1 MNKEQL
7 TSGFAVECT
16 APNSLLWKGY
26 INVLNRLT
34 RSNFSGNSVYSHY
47 GMRPIGTAFSTSCVE
62 DYEDVKVI
70 SLEDALKCLD
80 IEIVELHDGRKC
92 IAEDAVTLSSYT
104 ENEGELA
111 YMGDCFQYWHNSE
124 YHWIPRSEMSQDR
137 DGTWFPTD
145 YAESC
150 GKVWSEYHDEWL
162 NQSSDYVYYGYVYG
176 RCEQDWFQSYDAIEV
191 FDEWYYDH
199 DAARYHGYVMYN
211 DEWYCSEDIEEK
223 DNACYHDSSM
233 ERLWECPTDTEWTV
247 GFEIE
252 KEDMRTCSI
261 SYRGLYSRTN
271 WIKEDDGSLNQ
282 DIGYELVSPVYN
294 LFDNKLDK
302 DIKSHE
308 ELKTLIN
315 ANYSDK
321 CGGHINIGSR
331 RFSPKQIF
339 EHLSGWFP
347 LMYSLY
353 TNRLSRSYSEAKK
366 IHRYREA
373 SGIEAKYS
381 AFHIKDF
388 VLEFRLPPAVQN
400 VDNLI
405 WRRDLIRIM
414 VGSIKL
420 VKSKNF
426 EPYWRGPSE
435 VEVLKMLMTP
445 SSKIYKHLRKIFTQ
459 EHILDKKVND
469 FIKYSESFNDK
480 IMPRIIRGNN
490 KPDNLG
496 DTTNELGA

>member
-16 APNSLLWKGY
+16 APNNLLWKGY
-26 INVLNRLT
+26 ISVLNRLT
-34 RSNFSGNSVYSHY
+34 RSSFSGNSVGSHY

-62 DYEDVKVI
+62 DYKDVKVI

-80 IEIVELHDGRKC
+80 IEIVELYDGRKC
-92 IAEDAVTLSSYT
+92 IAEESVELSHYSSH
-104 ENEGELA
+104 EGERA
-111 YMGDCFQYWHNSE
+111 YTQDCFEFWTNSAG
-124 YHWIPRSEMSQDR
+124 HWVKLTDMSTDY
-137 DGTWFPTD
+137 DGSWFPTEH
-145 YAESC
+145 AEEL
-150 GKVWSEYHDEWL
+150 GKVWSDYHDAWL
-162 NQSSDYVYYGYVYG
+162 DENHDYVHYGYVYNQ
-176 RCEQDWFQSYDAIEV
+176 CDLVWFKSYDAELI
-191 FDEWYYDH
+191 FGEWYYDF
-199 DAARYHGYVMYN
+199 DAARYHGYIRYN
-211 DEWYCSEDIEEK
+211 DEWVCADDVEEK
-223 DNACYHDSSM
+223 DNASYHHLT
-233 ERLWECPTDTEWTV
+233 RRWECPQDTEFTI

-252 KEDMRTCSI
+252 KEDIHTCSI
-261 SYRGLYSRTN
+261 SYRRLYDMTN
-271 WIKEDDGSLNQ
+271 WIKEDDGSLND

-294 LFDNKLDK
+294 LLDNKLDK
-302 DIKSHE
+302 DIKSFKA
-308 ELKTLIN
+308 LKNLIN
-315 ANYSDK
+315 ANYSGD
-321 CGGHINIGSR
+321 CGGHINIGSSK
-331 RFSPKQIF
+331 FTPKEMF

-353 TNRLSRSYSEAKK
+353 NNRLNQRWSRAKK
-366 IHRYREA
+366 VHTYRE
-373 SGIEAKYS
+373 ERDKYS
-381 AFHIKDF
+381 AFYIKDQ

-445 SSKIYKHLRKIFTQ
+445 TSKIYKHLRKIFTQ
-459 EHILDKKVND
+459 DHILDKKVNL
-469 FIKYSESFNDK
+469 FVSYSESFNDK
-480 IMPRIIRGNN
+480 VMPRIKRGDN